1 MRRFSLLTLALL
13 SGCIE
18 PDAPSPAVQ
27 KLQEACQAGDMVAC
41 GKVADLEQQRRAN
54 AAAAAQAFRIPQAQM
69 PTPMMGAPSYPRQC
83 TYNSYGGSTVYQ
95 SCY

>member
-1 MRRFSLLTLALL
+1 MT
-13 SGCIE
+13 
-18 PDAPSPAVQ
+18 
-27 KLQEACQAGDMVAC
+27 AC

-83 TYNSYGGSTVYQ
+83 TYNSYGTSTVYQ
-95 SCY
+95 NCY